1 MPAKGQCKYTPEELE
16 KKVEEYFDYCKNTMV
31 EAVVGKQVIQVSKPP
46 HIIGLALYLG
56 MHRDTIYRYLNG
68 DYRGSEE
75 AQNKVSDILSR
86 ARDRIVLDAYE
97 GAALGRYN
105 ERITQLKLGRMGE
118 SVKQEIQANAEL
130 AVTWQGA
137 TAQEADEYSG

>member
-1 MPAKGQCKYTPEELE
+1 MPGKGQCKYTPEALK
-16 KKVEEYFDYCKNTMV
+16 KKVDEYFDYCKNTMV

-56 MHRDTIYRYLNG
+56 ITRETLYQYLDGN
-68 DYRGSEE
+68 YRGSEE
-75 AQNKVSDILSR
+75 AQKKVSDILSR
-86 ARDRIVLDAYE
+86 ARDKIILDAYE

-130 AVTWQGA
+130 AVTWQGT